1 MVEETR
7 RPIETMTFK
16 EASIELEQIVRA
28 LESGD
33 LELED
38 SLELYAR
45 GVELL
50 KSLRERLA
58 GAEQKVRVLL
68 DATDENAVTTASA
81 TASSVMRIFF
91 IFFSPFGF
99 IFNLILFSI

>member
-1 MVEETR
+1 
-7 RPIETMTFK
+7 MTFK

-38 SLELYAR
+38 SLERYSR

-50 KSLRERLA
+50 KSLRTRLSS
-58 GAEQKVRVLL
+58 AEQKVRVLL
-68 DATDENAVTTASA
+68 DATDENASTTDTASA
-81 TASSVMRIFF
+81 PSTAYL
-91 IFFSPFGF
+91 
-99 IFNLILFSI
+99 NE

>member
-1 MVEETR
+1 MSGDTARAIEE
-7 RPIETMTFK
+7 MTFK
-16 EASIELEQIVRA
+16 EASIELEQIVRQ

-38 SLELYAR
+38 SLALYAR

-68 DATDENAVTTASA
+68 DATDENAATTDTSSA
-81 TASSVMRIFF
+81 PSTAYI
-91 IFFSPFGF
+91 
-99 IFNLILFSI
+99 NE

>member
-1 MVEETR
+1 MAETAYR
-7 RPIETMTFK
+7 NIDEMSFK

-28 LESGD
+28 LEQGD

-38 SLELYAR
+38 SLSRYAR

-58 GAEQKVRVLL
+58 TAEQKVQVLM
-68 DATDENAVTTASA
+68 DATSADVAVTDTTAAPS
-81 TASSVMRIFF
+81 TAF
-91 IFFSPFGF
+91 IDE
-99 IFNLILFSI
+99 

>member
-1 MVEETR
+1 
-7 RPIETMTFK
+7 MTFK

-33 LELED
+33 LELEE
-38 SLELYAR
+38 SLDRYSR

-58 GAEQKVRVLL
+58 SAEQKVRVLL
-68 DATDENAVTTASA
+68 DATDESAATTDTSSA
-81 TASSVMRIFF
+81 PSTAYI
-91 IFFSPFGF
+91 
-99 IFNLILFSI
+99 NE